1 MFSLKQIL
9 GQHGT
14 SKPQET
20 VPKSSGIKSQD
31 AVLKLLAQQL
41 SQQQRLNNAWQQA
54 APALAKHSQAT
65 AIESNTLIV
74 VTESGLVAN
83 KVQLLATQLI
93 PALNELLNT
102 KCLPSQRCNLTAIRA
117 KVQVKSF
124 SKQGTKR
131 ITGLSKVA
139 SEELASFAKTT
150 QNQALK
156 EKLLKLS
163 AHVRPL
169 ADSLKK

>member
-9 GQHGT
+9 GQHST
-14 SKPQET
+14 SKSQET
-20 VPKSSGIKSQD
+20 AIKSQD

-54 APALAKHSQAT
+54 TPELAKYSLAT
-65 AIESNTLIV
+65 AIEGNILIV

-83 KVQLLATQLI
+83 KIKLLATQLI
-93 PALNELLNT
+93 PTLNELINT

-117 KVQVKSF
+117 KVQAKSLL
-124 SKQGTKR
+124 KQGTKR

-139 SEELASFAKTT
+139 SEELASFAQTT
-150 QNQALK
+150 KNP
-156 EKLLKLS
+156 KLAEAIKKLS
-163 AHVRPL
+163 RHQR
-169 ADSLKK
+169 